1 MILVLLGTQHNE
13 FTRLLKEIENLVTK
27 GIIKEEVIIQAGFT
41 KFETDKM
48 KVFDMI
54 SKEELD
60 SLTKKA
66 DLIISHGG
74 VGSII
79 LALEKGKKVIAV
91 PRLSKYGEHVN
102 DHQKQIVE
110 AFNQKGYL
118 IGVQDVLELETAI
131 EKSKEFNPKVY
142 KSDNE
147 KMINLIDSFL
157 QKI

>member
-1 MILVLLGTQHNE
+1 MVLVLLGTQHNE
-13 FTRLLKEIENLVTK
+13 FTRLLKEVERLIIK
-27 GIIKEEVIIQAGFT
+27 GIITEEVIVQAGFT
-41 KFETDKM
+41 KYETDKM

-54 SKEELD
+54 SKEEL
-60 SLTKKA
+60 SNLTKTA
-66 DLIISHGG
+66 DLIITHGG

-79 LALEKGKKVIAV
+79 SALKESKKVIAV
-91 PRLSKYGEHVN
+91 PRLSKYYEHVN

-110 AFNQKGYL
+110 VFNQKGYL
-118 IGVQDVLELETAI
+118 IGVQDVTELETAI
-131 EKSKEFNPKVY
+131 ERSKDFIPVMY